1 MTPETDEQFAIAA
14 KALAGT
20 HIDRFARLG
29 MSPDEIAN
37 LFGAA
42 ALEVLAQQLGP
53 FGAVERLRQIADVAE
68 KQVLD
73 TALGN

>member
-1 MTPETDEQFAIAA
+1 MRPETDEQFAIAA

-20 HIDRFARLG
+20 HIDRFARMG

-42 ALEVLAQQLGP
+42 AAEVLAQQLGP
-53 FGAVERLRQIADVAE
+53 FGAVERLRDIADRCE
-68 KQVLD
+68 QQTFGDMGLD
-73 TALGN
+73 

>member
-1 MTPETDEQFAIAA
+1 MTPRTDEQFASAA
-14 KALAGT
+14 RALAQT

-42 ALEVLAQQLGP
+42 AAEILAQQLGP
-53 FGAVERLRQIADVAE
+53 FGAIERMRDIADTCE
-68 KQVLD
+68 RQLLD
-73 TALGN
+73 EALKG